1 MRRHGFAAL
10 RALAFPSS
18 PRPHPMPSTCAE
30 CGATLPESSSCQDYL
45 HELLL
50 LEAQVAAAPG
60 AEPHFL
66 AVASFNLQHPSA
78 FVPSVLMGLRQTL
91 SDVLAGRATVDD
103 ARRRAQYGTSGPTRV
118 RRRAD
123 TELSNDDRLVLRA
136 WPTTWPIT
144 VLDVCRVPPE
154 RYVESVR
161 RWAAAIIDVL
171 DASPTLHGASDS

>member
-1 MRRHGFAAL
+1 M
-10 RALAFPSS
+10 S
-18 PRPHPMPSTCAE
+18 STCAE
-30 CGATLPESSSCQDYL
+30 CGATLPEAGSCQDYL

-50 LEAQVAAAPG
+50 LEAQVAGAPG
-60 AEPHFL
+60 AAPHFL

-78 FVPSVLMGLRQTL
+78 FVPSVLMGLRGTVA
-91 SDVLAGRATVDD
+91 DVLAGRATVDD
-103 ARRRAQYGTSGPTRV
+103 ARRRARYGASGPTRV

-123 TELSNDDRLVLRA
+123 TVLSPEDQLVLRA

-161 RWAAAIIDVL
+161 RWAASIIEAL
-171 DASPTLHGASDS
+171 DENPHAGGRSRA

>member
-1 MRRHGFAAL
+1 MRLHGAG
-10 RALAFPSS
+10 RRTVGTDTP
-18 PRPHPMPSTCAE
+18 PRPHHMSATCAE
-30 CGATLPESSSCQDYL
+30 CGATLPESGSCQDYL

-50 LEAQVAAAPG
+50 LEAQVPGAPG

-66 AVASFNLQHPSA
+66 AVASFNLQHPTA
-78 FVPSVLMGLRQTL
+78 FVPSALIGLRQTV

-103 ARRRAQYGTSGPTRV
+103 ARRRARRGASGPTRV

-123 TELSNDDRLVLRA
+123 TVLSPEDQLFLSA

-154 RYVESVR
+154 QYVESVR
-161 RWAAAIIDVL
+161 RWAASIIDML
-171 DASPTLHGASDS
+171 DANPLHAASDS